1 MRPGFG
7 WDPAKDAQSQRKH
20 GVAFVKAQWAF
31 LDPARV
37 LARDKSHRAAVPRY
51 Y

>member
-1 MRPGFG
+1 MRPGFD
-7 WDPAKDAQSQRKH
+7 WDPATDAQSLRKH
-20 GVAFVKAQWAF
+20 GVAVVEAQWAF

-37 LARDKSHRAAVPRY
+37 LARDKSHRAAVAHY